1 MKNLIDEKL
10 KEIQDLCELTEEKY
24 KIKPKGFL
32 VDNYLRIQDDINS
45 YNIII
50 TPKSIKL
57 SEIINK
63 LKDIFKDLCSIT
75 CKRIFPIFTYIYCED
90 DIIITIDKEK
100 NIILNIEFTNTFI
113 ELKWLFTLWI
123 TGTEIID
130 DLKECDE

>member
-1 MKNLIDEKL
+1 MKNLIEEKL

-24 KIKPKGFL
+24 QIKPKGFL

-45 YNIII
+45 YNLI
-50 TPKSIKL
+50 TAPKSIKL
-57 SEIINK
+57 SEIVK
-63 LKDIFKDLCSIT
+63 RLKDIFKDLCSIT
-75 CKRIFPIFTYIYCED
+75 CKRVFPIFTYIYYED

-113 ELKWLFTLWI
+113 ELKWLYALWI

-130 DLKECDE
+130 DLECDE